1 MKASNASVP
10 YRNLFR
16 LDGKVAV
23 VTGASGGIGRG
34 IAVALAAHGADILAA
49 GRNMEKVTQT
59 VEMVELTGKR
69 AVAFRLEITNKKS
82 ADEMANTAFETL
94 GGLDILVNAAGMNI
108 RKEMLDITDEDWY
121 PVIDVNL
128 KGVLYCCQ
136 SAARIMI
143 EQKSGKIIN
152 IASISSVLGHPA
164 RGSYAASKGGL
175 IQLSRVMSTEWAPY
189 NICVNA
195 ISPAAVDTP
204 FIDGLKKD
212 RKRLDRELE
221 RIPLGRIATVDDVVG
236 AALLFASKAG
246 DFITGQNL
254 LIDGGRTVD

>member
-1 MKASNASVP
+1 MKDSDTLVP
-10 YRNLFR
+10 YRDLFR

-34 IAVALAAHGADILAA
+34 IAIALAAHGADILAA
-49 GRNMEKVTQT
+49 GRNMEKVRQT
-59 VEMVELTGKR
+59 AEMVERTGKR
-69 AVAFRLEITNKKS
+69 AKVFRLEITSKKS
-82 ADEMANTAFETL
+82 ADEMANTAREEL
-94 GGLDILVNAAGMNI
+94 GGLDILVNAAGINI
-108 RKEMLDITDEDWY
+108 RKEVLDITDEDWD

-136 SAARIMI
+136 AAARIMI
-143 EQKSGKIIN
+143 ENKRGKIIN
-152 IASISSVLGHPA
+152 IASISSTLGHPA
-164 RGSYAASKGGL
+164 RGTYAASKGGL
-175 IQLSRVMSTEWAPY
+175 VQLSRVMATEWAPY

-204 FIDGLKKD
+204 FIEGLKKD
-212 RKRLDRELE
+212 RVRLDRELE